1 MNAPRNRVLTR
12 KQIREIYEK
21 SWRCN
26 AKLAGVEHPA
36 DAWAVFEL
44 TTLEDIQAAWVRAMR
59 AAYAIGIYDTL
70 MDLHLEDK
78 PMDDQAKGRPH
89 AGAQSET
96 EEE

>member
-12 KQIREIYEK
+12 KQIRAIYEE

-26 AKLAGVEHPA
+26 AKRAGVEHPA

-44 TTLEDIQAAWVRAMR
+44 TTLEDIQDAWIRAMR

-70 MDLHLEDK
+70 IDLHIEDSRV
-78 PMDDQAKGRPH
+78 DDQ
-89 AGAQSET
+89 T
-96 EEE
+96 EEP